1 MTLFIRLVEGAP
13 TGNPILEQNLRQ
25 IFPNTSFPNYFTAD
39 DVEPMGYGIYDFS
52 SQPDLTKYQKCL
64 EVDPVRSDVGVW
76 RQTWSVVEMSETE
89 IIVVDA
95 ARASQVRNQRDIL
108 LYGTDWIASKCYESG
123 ESVPDDVKEYRQ
135 ALRDITN
142 HANFPYLN
150 NVDWPTEP

>member
-52 SQPDLTKYQKCL
+52 SQPDLGRYEKAV
-64 EVDPVRSDVGVW
+64 EAPPVRSAEGIW
-76 RQTWSVVEMSETE
+76 KQTWS
-89 IIVVDA
+89 IVQMNDEEKSAIDA